1 MELIITIEDPTLPR
15 VSYVVRHGPGKPRW
29 FRVEDDT
36 HTALAYVPDPAPPS
50 ASESD
55 LR

>member
-1 MELIITIEDPTLPR
+1 MELIVTIEDPTLPR
-15 VSYVVRHGPGKPRW
+15 VRYVVRHGLGKPRW

-36 HTALAYVPDPAPPS
+36 HTALAYVPDRTPPS
-50 ASESD
+50 ASEPD